1 MTRHREAQSC
11 PPSHQYPS
19 ACLLSDG
26 SEEPIRKPWLRAGTP
41 KKTRTLLLPQC
52 GGAVLCSGAVLC
64 WGGGVVPCCGRGWGG
79 RAARWGCA
87 VGGGACC
94 AVGPCC
100 AGGGGGLCCAGGWG
114 SGVPCGGAVL
124 WGGGGRR
131 AVRGAL
137 LCGGRGTVLCGG
149 DVLLPGTRRALQPE
163 TVSMLLHM
171 ALTSE
176 RPLSGCSAA
185 PSDSFYRLAGQ
196 PDLPFQGG

>member
-1 MTRHREAQSC
+1 MTWPREAQSC
-11 PPSHQYPS
+11 PPSQQYPS
-19 ACLLSDG
+19 TCLLSDG

-64 WGGGVVPCCGRGWGG
+64 WGGGGGCRAVGGGGGACWTVGLCCGR
-79 RAARWGCA
+79 
-87 VGGGACC
+87 GACC
-94 AVGPCC
+94 AVGPYCVGA
-100 AGGGGGLCCAGGWG
+100 AGDVLCGGGGLCCA
-114 SGVPCGGAVL
+114 
-124 WGGGGRR
+124 
-131 AVRGAL
+131 
-137 LCGGRGTVLCGG
+137 GGRGTVLCGG

-185 PSDSFYRLAGQ
+185 PSDSVYRLAGQ

>member
-1 MTRHREAQSC
+1 MTWHREAQSC
-11 PPSHQYPS
+11 PPRQQYPS
-19 ACLLSDG
+19 TCLLSDG

-64 WGGGVVPCCGRGWGG
+64 WGGGGAVLWAGVGR
-79 RAARWGCA
+79 RAGRWGCA

-100 AGGGGGLCCAGGWG
+100 ARGGGGGRPCCAAG
-114 SGVPCGGAVL
+114 PCCLGAAGDV
-124 WGGGGRR
+124 
-131 AVRGAL
+131 

-171 ALTSE
+171 ALTAE
-176 RPLSGCSAA
+176 RPLSGSNAA
-185 PSDSFYRLAGQ
+185 PSDSFYRLTGQ